1 MTVPIDSECPKG
13 GGYGMKKLK
22 DINPEDLKSFM
33 IKMDAFGKEQVK
45 MFREVME
52 FTGASNIAE
61 AYKTLGELVKE
72 SLKERGAA

>member
-1 MTVPIDSECPKG
+1 LVKE
-13 GGYGMKKLK
+13 LK
-22 DINPEDLKSFM
+22 DVNPEDLKKLLTKLDIF
-33 IKMDAFGKEQVK
+33 AKEQVK
-45 MFREVME
+45 IFGEVLE